1 MLCCSPEANGGHG
14 EQVNQGSSMVK
25 PSREVEAAGCQAD
38 LLTADDAVRTALLHK
53 PHFQQQI
60 DLQPA

>member
-1 MLCCSPEANGGHG
+1 MSCSPGANRGHG
-14 EQVNQGSSMVK
+14 EQGNQGSSTNK
-25 PSREVEAAGCQAD
+25 PSIGVEAAGCQAD
-38 LLTADDAVRTALLHK
+38 LLTADEAVRTALLHK